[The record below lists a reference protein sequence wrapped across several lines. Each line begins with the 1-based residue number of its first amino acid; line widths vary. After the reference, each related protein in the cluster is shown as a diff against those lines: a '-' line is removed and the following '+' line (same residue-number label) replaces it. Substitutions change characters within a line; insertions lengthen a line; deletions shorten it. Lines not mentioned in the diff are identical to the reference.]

1 MSRPRSDPG
10 LGPVPA
16 GRHSVRPRLVVCLC
30 LASTGYVS
38 AAVSSLTA
46 QVGPAEP
53 EAFLAAVEMASR
65 RFEHP
70 DSAMAE
76 GYRRL
81 GPDFPGMGEHW
92 IHPSLVI
99 AGALDPE
106 RPPVVS
112 YTTVGSE
119 PRLIGV
125 AFTRVLRV
133 GDGPPPGP
141 FPASAW
147 HDHTGGVDEESLLLS
162 GPASMHHSAPGF
174 RLAMVHVWIR
184 VPNPDGVFAQNNW
197 ALPFLRAGLVTPERV
212 SSSAAR
218 ALSLAGVG
226 EAFYEELLRE
236 GVSLRGEALTAALA
250 AFARA
255 GDRSRAWLAASSPAA
270 EVTRDSVDELEAIWS
285 MLWRELDLTVSAD
298 ARERLAVLRK

>member
-1 MSRPRSDPG
+1 M
-10 LGPVPA
+10 
-16 GRHSVRPRLVVCLC
+16 CLC
-30 LASTGYVS
+30 LALTGHMS
-38 AAVSSLTA
+38 ATISPLTA
-46 QVGPAEP
+46 QVAPEAP
-53 EAFLAAVEMASR
+53 EAFLAAVEKASR

-70 DSAMAE
+70 ESAIAQ

-92 IHPSLVI
+92 VHPSLVI
-99 AGALDPE
+99 AGTLDPE

-119 PRLIGV
+119 QRLIGV
-125 AFTRVLRV
+125 AFTRVLE
-133 GDGPPPGP
+133 GDDGPPPGP

-174 RLAMVHVWIR
+174 RLAMVHVWIS

-197 ALPFLRAGLVTPERV
+197 ALPFLRAGLATPERV

-226 EAFYEELLRE
+226 EAFYEELLRD
-236 GVSLRGEALTAALA
+236 GVALRGDALAAAMA

-255 GDRSRAWLAASSPAA
+255 GDRAEAWLATGPPAS
-270 EVTRDSVDELEAIWS
+270 EITQDSLNELEAIWS
-285 MLWRELDLTVSAD
+285 MLWRELDLTLPAD
-298 ARERLAVLRK
+298 ARERIAVLRK